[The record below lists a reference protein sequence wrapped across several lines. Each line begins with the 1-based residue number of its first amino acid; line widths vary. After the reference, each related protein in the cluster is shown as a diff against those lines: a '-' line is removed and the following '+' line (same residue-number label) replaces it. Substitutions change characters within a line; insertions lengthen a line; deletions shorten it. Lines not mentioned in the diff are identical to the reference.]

1 MIRALNFD
9 GFLRNLDMQFDLANS
24 VIVGI
29 EHCTIRKSAVL
40 RATGMS
46 FEQLEDFLESNNIYS
61 TKNHISDNA
70 LPKLNEWYLKK
81 MRRFVRN
88 ALSHDVEQG
97 FEEQALFSIFC
108 ATYHKAGHKEV
119 KSWADIDEFLL
130 IKHFEATCLESDIFS
145 LVYFRSD
152 NLLDRIHRSFLFRLR
167 LKKNPKYKSCRVN
180 TIISFI
186 LCNRYHIFTS
196 EADSFVDNTY
206 TKAIVASNFKFNP
219 PRKSAIVLYPWQNQ
233 KGYETYRQK
242 FNFAY

>member
-1 MIRALNFD
+1 MIQAFD
-9 GFLRNLDMQFDLANS
+9 FERFFKDFKWEGNVPVS
-24 VIVGI
+24 VVFVK
-29 EHCTIRKSAVL
+29 EPCTIRKSAVM

-46 FEQLEDFLESNNIYS
+46 SEQLEAFLESNDIYS
-61 TKNHISDNA
+61 TNYYISDNA

-88 ALSHDVEQG
+88 ALSHDVEQT
-97 FEEQALFSIFC
+97 FEDQALFSFFC
-108 ATYHKAGHKEV
+108 TTYRKAGHKEV
-119 KSWADIDEFLL
+119 NSWNDIDEFRL
-130 IKHFEATCLESDIFS
+130 IKYFEAMCLESDFFS
-145 LVYFRSD
+145 LASLRSD

-167 LKKNPKYKSCRVN
+167 LKKNPKYKLCRVN

-206 TKAIVASNFKFNP
+206 TKAVVASNFKFNP

-242 FNFAY
+242 FNFAN

>member
-1 MIRALNFD
+1 MIQAFD
-9 GFLRNLDMQFDLANS
+9 FERFLRNYGMRFELARS
-24 VIVGI
+24 VIVAI
-29 EHCTIRKSAVL
+29 EPCTIHKSAVL

-46 FEQLEDFLESNNIYS
+46 SEQLEDFLESNNIYS

-97 FEEQALFSIFC
+97 FEEQALFSVFC
-108 ATYHKAGHKEV
+108 TTYHKAGHKEV
-119 KSWADIDEFLL
+119 NSWDDIDEFLL
-130 IKHFEATCLESDIFS
+130 AKHFEEMCLEPDFYS
-145 LVYFRSD
+145 LASLRSD

-206 TKAIVASNFKFNP
+206 TKAVVTSNFKFNP
-219 PRKSAIVLYPWQNQ
+219 PRRSVNVLCPWQNQ
-233 KGYETYRQK
+233 KGCKTYEK
-242 FNFAY
+242 KVKFAY

>member
-1 MIRALNFD
+1 MIQAFD
-9 GFLRNLDMQFDLANS
+9 FERFLKDFKWEVCFPESCLLY
-24 VIVGI
+24 I
-29 EHCTIRKSAVL
+29 EPCTIRKSAVL

-46 FEQLEDFLESNNIYS
+46 SEQLEDFLESNKIYN
-61 TKNHISDNA
+61 TKNRISDNA
-70 LPKLNEWYLKK
+70 LPKLKEWYLKK

-97 FEEQALFSIFC
+97 FEEQALFSLFC
-108 ATYHKAGHKEV
+108 TTYRKAGHKEV
-119 KSWADIDEFLL
+119 NSWDDIDELRL
-130 IKHFEATCLESDIFS
+130 IKYFEAMCLESVFLS
-145 LVYFRSD
+145 LVSLRSD

-186 LCNRYHIFTS
+186 LCNRYHIFSS

-206 TKAIVASNFKFNP
+206 TKAVLASNFKFNP

-242 FNFAY
+242 FIFAN

>member
-1 MIRALNFD
+1 MIQAFD
-9 GFLRNLDMQFDLANS
+9 FERFFKELKWEGGFPVSAIFID
-24 VIVGI
+24 
-29 EHCTIRKSAVL
+29 EPCTIHKSSVL

-46 FEQLEDFLESNNIYS
+46 SEQLEDFLESNDIYN
-61 TKNHISDNA
+61 TKYYISDKA

-108 ATYHKAGHKEV
+108 TTFHKAGHKEV
-119 KSWADIDEFLL
+119 NSWDDIDEFLL
-130 IKHFEATCLESDIFS
+130 IKHFEAICLNSDFLS
-145 LVYFRSD
+145 LVSLRSD

-206 TKAIVASNFKFNP
+206 IKAVVASNFKFNP
-219 PRKSAIVLYPWQNQ
+219 PRRSVNVLCPWQNQ
-233 KGYETYRQK
+233 KGCKTYEK
-242 FNFAY
+242 KVKFAY

>member
-24 VIVGI
+24 VLVAI

-46 FEQLEDFLESNNIYS
+46 SEQLEDFLESNNIYS
-61 TKNHISDNA
+61 TNNHISDNA

-97 FEEQALFSIFC
+97 FEEQALFSLFC
-108 ATYHKAGHKEV
+108 TTYRKAGHKEV
-119 KSWADIDEFLL
+119 NSWDDIDELRL
-130 IKHFEATCLESDIFS
+130 IKYFEAMCLESDFLS
-145 LVYFRSD
+145 LVSLRSD

-206 TKAIVASNFKFNP
+206 TKAVLARNFKFNP
-219 PRKSAIVLYPWQNQ
+219 PRRFANILCPWQNPKRNTAYGQ
-233 KGYETYRQK
+233 KVK
-242 FNFAY
+242 FAY